1 MSSPA
6 NVPVG
11 IVAPSYTWGRGYAQL
26 SVVPIPAAGS
36 AAKLTIPGTAF
47 QRLLAAHFTLT
58 TSAVVANRFP
68 RVSFVDGDGTVRARF
83 TTSVAV
89 VAASVVTYT
98 FAVNQGDH
106 SHVATGD
113 GYSSIPDMIL
123 SSGYGVLFDAAG
135 LDIGDQ
141 ISAVDIF
148 MDWFWTGPQGLPQG
162 VGQTRSYDHAQ
173 DTGGAALGSSATA

>member
-1 MSSPA
+1 MSSPS

-26 SVVPIPAAGS
+26 QSVPIPAAGS

-47 QRLLAAHFTLT
+47 QRLIAAHFTLT
-58 TSAVVANRFP
+58 TSVVVANRFP
-68 RVSFVDGDGTVRARF
+68 RVSIVDGDGTVRARF

-89 VAASVVTYT
+89 VAATAVSYT

-123 SSGYGVLFDAAG
+123 ASGFGVWFDAAG
-135 LDIGDQ
+135 LDPADQ
-141 ISAVDIF
+141 ISAVDVF
-148 MDWFWTGPQGLPQG
+148 MDWFWTGPQGLPEG
-162 VGQTRSYDHAQ
+162 LGQARAHDHAQ
-173 DTGGAALGSSATA
+173 DTGAVTMGVSATA